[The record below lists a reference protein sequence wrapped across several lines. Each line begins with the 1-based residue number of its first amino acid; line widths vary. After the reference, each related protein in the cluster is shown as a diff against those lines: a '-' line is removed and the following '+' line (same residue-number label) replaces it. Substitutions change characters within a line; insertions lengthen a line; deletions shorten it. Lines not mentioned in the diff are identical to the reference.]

1 MDPHTRKRKL
11 KRSGKVI
18 RLFTV
23 EIIDASTMPERYAN
37 PSNDYAQ
44 WPEEDRLKEF
54 NEFFGLLLA
63 ESCRDA
69 AIAKNKNDCNMKQK

>member
-1 MDPHTRKRKL
+1 MDPHTRKRKI

-23 EIIDASTMPERYAN
+23 EIIDASTMPELYAN
-37 PSNDYAQ
+37 SNNDYAQ
-44 WPEEDRLKEF
+44 WPEEERLKEF

-69 AIAKNKNDCNMKQK
+69 AQGDAKNKND